1 MAAAPSVTFE
11 SLKSQLAKRQYA
23 PIYLLHGEEGYYI
36 DALVKIFEQILPPE
50 ERDFNMYTMYAPEV
64 SPDTVMD
71 ACRRYPMMSE
81 YQVVILKEA
90 QAIRADQLNRLHLY
104 ASQPSPSTILVICC
118 RGAVAK
124 AKDLIAQI
132 KKNNGV
138 VFLSE
143 KIKEYN
149 AINYISSYIKIK
161 GLNAEQKSLEML
173 RDYIGTDLSRLY
185 NEIDK
190 LALILGK
197 NAMITPESIER
208 NIGVSKDY
216 NNFELIDALSQKD
229 ALKAFNIIEY
239 FRLNPKSNPVVLT
252 ASSIFGYFSD
262 LLMLYFTKDK
272 SEANLMWLV
281 GAKWPVQFAKF
292 RNGMKNYNAYQVI
305 EIIAAIREF
314 DAKCKGIDSRQNEYM
329 LLKDLV
335 FHILSAP
342 GDISF

>member
-1 MAAAPSVTFE
+1 MAAQAVTFE

-64 SPDTVMD
+64 TPDTVMD

-104 ASQPSPSTILVICC
+104 ASQPSPTTIFVICC

-138 VFLSE
+138 IFLSE
-143 KIKEYN
+143 KIKEHN
-149 AINYISSYIKIK
+149 ALNFISSYIKIK
-161 GLNAEQKSLEML
+161 GLNAEHKALEML

-197 NAMITPESIER
+197 NATITPESIER
-208 NIGVSKDY
+208 NIGVSKDF
-216 NNFELIDALSQKD
+216 NNFELVDALSQRN
-229 ALKAFNIIEY
+229 ANKAF
-239 FRLNPKSNPVVLT
+239 
-252 ASSIFGYFSD
+252 SIFQ
-262 LLMLYFTKDK
+262 
-272 SEANLMWLV
+272 E
-281 GAKWPVQFAKF
+281 
-292 RNGMKNYNAYQVI
+292 
-305 EIIAAIREF
+305 
-314 DAKCKGIDSRQNEYM
+314 
-329 LLKDLV
+329 
-335 FHILSAP
+335 
-342 GDISF
+342 

>member
-1 MAAAPSVTFE
+1 MATEAVTFD

-23 PIYLLHGEEGYYI
+23 PVYLLHGEEGYYI
-36 DALVKIFEQILPPE
+36 DALVKIFEQILPIE

-64 SPDTVMD
+64 SVDTVMD
-71 ACRRYPMMSE
+71 TCRRYPMMSE

-90 QAIRADQLNRLHLY
+90 QAINAAQLNRLHLY
-104 ASQPSPSTILVICC
+104 ASQPSPTTILVICC

-124 AKDLIAQI
+124 AKDLIAEI

-143 KIKEYN
+143 KIKERN
-149 AINYISSYIKIK
+149 AINNIGSYIKLK
-161 GLNAEQKSLEML
+161 GLNAEPKALEML

-190 LALILGK
+190 LALILGA

-216 NNFELIDALSQKD
+216 NNFELIDALAQKD
-229 ALKAFNIIEY
+229 SLRAYKIIEY
-239 FRLNPKSNPVVLT
+239 FRQNSKNNPAVVTVMAL
-252 ASSIFGYFSD
+252 FGYFSD
-262 LLMLYFTKDK
+262 LLTLYFTKDK
-272 SEANLMWLV
+272 SEANLKSMV
-281 GAKWPVQFAKF
+281 GAKWDIQFAKF
-292 RNGMKNYNAYQVI
+292 KHGMRNYNAYQVI
-305 EIIAAIREF
+305 EIVAAIRDF
-314 DAKCKGIDSRQNEYM
+314 DAKSKGIGSRQNEY
-329 LLKDLV
+329 LLFKDLV

-342 GDISF
+342 GDINF

>member
-1 MAAAPSVTFE
+1 
-11 SLKSQLAKRQYA
+11 
-23 PIYLLHGEEGYYI
+23 
-36 DALVKIFEQILPPE
+36 
-50 ERDFNMYTMYAPEV
+50 
-64 SPDTVMD
+64 
-71 ACRRYPMMSE
+71 MMSE

-90 QAIRADQLNRLHLY
+90 QAINAASLNRLHLY
-104 ASQPSPSTILVICC
+104 ASQPSMTTILVICC

-124 AKDLIAQI
+124 AKDLITEI

-138 VFLSE
+138 VFLAE

-161 GLNAEQKSLEML
+161 KMNAEQKSLEML

-190 LALILGK
+190 LHLVLGD

-216 NNFELIDALSQKD
+216 NSFELIDALAQKD
-229 ALKAFNIIEY
+229 ALKAYNIIEY
-239 FRLNPKSNPVVLT
+239 FRQNPKNNATPKIIPF
-252 ASSIFGYFSD
+252 IFGYFSD
-262 LLMLYFTKDK
+262 LLVLYFTKDK
-272 SEANLMWLV
+272 SEANLMSLV

-305 EIIAAIREF
+305 EIIAAIRDF
-314 DAKCKGIDSRQNEYM
+314 DAKSKGIDSRQDQYD
-329 LLKDLV
+329 LLKDLI

>member
-1 MAAAPSVTFE
+1 MAATPSLTFE

-36 DALVKIFEQILPPE
+36 DELVKIFEQILPVE

-64 SPDTVMD
+64 SIDTVMD

-90 QAIRADQLNRLHLY
+90 QAINQATLNRLHLY
-104 ASQPSPSTILVICC
+104 ASQPSMTTILVICC

-124 AKDLIAQI
+124 AKDLVAEI

-138 VFLSE
+138 VFLAE

-149 AINYISSYIKIK
+149 AINYISSYIKLK
-161 GLNAEQKSLEML
+161 KMNAEQKSLEML

-190 LALILGK
+190 LHLILGD

-216 NNFELIDALSQKD
+216 NSFELIEALAQKD
-229 ALKAFNIIEY
+229 ALRAFNIIEY
-239 FRLNPKSNPVVLT
+239 FRQNPKNNATMKILPF
-252 ASSIFGYFSD
+252 IFGYFAD
-262 LLMLYFTKDK
+262 LLVLYFAKDK
-272 SEANLMWLV
+272 SEPNLMSLV
-281 GAKWPVQFAKF
+281 GAKWSVQFAKYKH
-292 RNGMKNYNAYQVI
+292 GMKNYNAFQVI
-305 EIIAAIREF
+305 EIIAAIRDF
-314 DAKCKGIDSRQNEYM
+314 DAKSKGIASRQDQYD
-329 LLKDLV
+329 LLKDLI

>member
-1 MAAAPSVTFE
+1 MAAPAVTFE

-23 PIYLLHGEEGYYI
+23 PVYLLHGEEGYYI

-64 SPDTVMD
+64 SADTVMD
-71 ACRRYPMMSE
+71 TCRRYPMMSE

-104 ASQPSPSTILVICC
+104 ASQPSPTTILVICC

-124 AKDLIAQI
+124 AKNLIDEI

-143 KIKEYN
+143 KIKEKN
-149 AINYISSYIKIK
+149 ALNFISSYIKLK
-161 GLNAEQKSLEML
+161 NLNAEHKALEML

-190 LALILGK
+190 LALILGE

-216 NNFELIDALSQKD
+216 NNFELVDALAQKD
-229 ALKAFNIIEY
+229 SLKAYKIIEY
-239 FRLNPKSNPVVLT
+239 FRSNPKNNPSVLT
-252 ASSIFGYFSD
+252 IAAIFNYFSN
-262 LLMLYFTKDK
+262 LLTLYFSKDK
-272 SEANLMWLV
+272 SEPTLMAMV
-281 GAKWPVQFAKF
+281 GAKWPIQFAKYKA
-292 RNGMKNYNAYQVI
+292 GLKNYNAFQAI

-314 DAKCKGIDSRQNEYM
+314 DAKSKGIDSRQNEHDLM
-329 LLKDLV
+329 KDLI

-342 GDISF
+342 GNINF